1 MFWRQ
6 KLKIKL
12 VVDSAIGF
20 SKPSFEH
27 FLRNV
32 FCNHRHTHTQQI
44 YQVFSER
51 QELRC
56 SVHEANARI
65 RPPPSQLLFKH
76 NDNEEETRTRLLT
89 IDVVA
94 RD

>member
-1 MFWRQ
+1 M
-6 KLKIKL
+6 IKL

-20 SKPSFEH
+20 SQPSFEH

-32 FCNHRHTHTQQI
+32 FCNHRQTHNRSI
-44 YQVFSER
+44 RYISEG

-56 SVHEANARI
+56 PVHEANARI

-76 NDNEEETRTRLLT
+76 NDIEEETRTRLLT
-89 IDVVA
+89 IVVVA
-94 RD
+94 GD